1 MTRDLDEVARLV
13 REGGLVPIGSDRD
26 AFITRAEHQTRPKPG
41 DIVLGGFIV
50 VSVDPTPHIGG
61 WDVKV
66 RRLVPPRANQRG

>member
-1 MTRDLDEVARLV
+1 MTRDLDEVKRQV
-13 REGGLVPIGSDRD
+13 REGKLVPIGSDQD
-26 AFITRAEHQTRPKPG
+26 AFITRAEHTTRPKPG

-50 VSVDPTPHIGG
+50 MSVDPTPHIGG